1 MRRATEQ
8 GLNMGWTR
16 YKYTTI
22 VKPDCCNSRAS
33 FITASLL
40 FYSVKPGSSGHTISG
55 ATDVSTRF
63 SNTRYFFQVVT
74 RLTFVH

>member
-33 FITASLL
+33 FIFWYKQQLL
-40 FYSVKPGSSGHTISG
+40 S
-55 ATDVSTRF
+55 
-63 SNTRYFFQVVT
+63 FFI
-74 RLTFVH
+74 L